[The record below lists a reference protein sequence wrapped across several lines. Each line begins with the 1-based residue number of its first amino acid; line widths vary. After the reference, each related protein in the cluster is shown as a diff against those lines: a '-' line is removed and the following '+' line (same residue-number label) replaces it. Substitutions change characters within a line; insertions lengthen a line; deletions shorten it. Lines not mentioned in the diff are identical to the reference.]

1 MEGGSA
7 ATRTPFERV
16 PWKITDVAI
25 ATALVFASF
34 FVLLLLANVIV
45 GTLGEEEFISLKP
58 WLFGVFEGLMVFFVW
73 AFTVK
78 KHRVGWRA
86 LGLRTPQARWSFALP
101 WVALLGSLLFTGIY
115 AAIVDAL
122 NVEALEPPPVPGD
135 SLGEGVTRVLNSV
148 VIVAWGPFAEELFF
162 RGFALPAF
170 AARFGNGWSLVI
182 SAAIFAAAHLQ
193 LGALVPIF
201 ITGLLLGWLYL
212 ATRSLWPPI
221 MAHALQNLIAL
232 SVTMAQQS

>member
-1 MEGGSA
+1 M
-7 ATRTPFERV
+7 

-34 FVLLLLANVIV
+34 FVLLLLASVIV
-45 GTLGEEEFISLKP
+45 GALGEEEFISLTP
-58 WLFGVFEGLMVFFVW
+58 WLFGVFEGLMVLFVW

-86 LGLRTPQARWSFALP
+86 LGLRPPQARWSFALP
-101 WVALLGSLLFTGIY
+101 WVALLGSLLFTGLY

-122 NVEALEPPPVPGD
+122 NIEALEPPPVPGD
-135 SLGEGVTRVLNSV
+135 SLGEGATRVLNSV

-170 AARFGNGWSLVI
+170 AARAGNAWGVI
-182 SAAIFAAAHLQ
+182 ISSAIFAAAHLQ
-193 LGALVPIF
+193 LGALIPIF

-212 ATRSLWPPI
+212 ATRSLWPPFI
-221 MAHALQNLIAL
+221 AHALQNLIAL
-232 SVTMAQQS
+232 AVAMTQEA